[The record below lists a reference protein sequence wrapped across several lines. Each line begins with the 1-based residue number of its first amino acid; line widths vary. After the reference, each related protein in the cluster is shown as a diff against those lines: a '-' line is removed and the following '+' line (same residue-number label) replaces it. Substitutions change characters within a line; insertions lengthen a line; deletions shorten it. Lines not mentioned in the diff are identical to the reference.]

1 MDLGLVEA
9 VADSGMSVL
18 LVGPLQATFRQHAR
32 LGRLLARPNVEWVGP
47 KRFDELPS
55 YLRIIDVGLLP
66 YTDSAFNRASFPLKT
81 LEYLAAGRPVVATTL
96 PAITWLDT
104 PLIAVA
110 DEPASFARR
119 TAEEA
124 TTSRSPDLIERRRA
138 FAATHSWSKRV
149 EQLAEVLGIE
159 TP

>member
-1 MDLGLVEA
+1 LSRLV
-9 VADSGMSVL
+9 
-18 LVGPLQATFRQHAR
+18 
-32 LGRLLARPNVEWVGP
+32 ARPNVEWVGP

-66 YTDSAFNRASFPLKT
+66 YVDSAFNRASFPLKT

-96 PAITWLDT
+96 PVIRWLDT
-104 PLIAVA
+104 ELIATA
-110 DEPASFARR
+110 DEPDIFARR